1 MSICQVQFELNNKG
15 THLSVPMFMTVP
27 VIKCN
32 SPELYEEGYDSAAEI
47 GLFFDAVEDEED
59 PESYSEDTLQMNDA
73 APATNSEPSYMPLLE
88 EDIKKMKVTE
98 LKDELKKHKLS
109 MNGNKGILMEHLLQA
124 HNLPPASNVST
135 KNQQPAGFSDGSK
148 WRTLEPDMSNP
159 RVEPNKIRPCQA
171 YSTCRRKGIQ
181 KKNDFNEQFDRTP
194 LLPCQRSMS

>member
-1 MSICQVQFELNNKG
+1 MSMTAPIIQCNN
-15 THLSVPMFMTVP
+15 PY
-27 VIKCN
+27 
-32 SPELYEEGYDSAAEI
+32 LYEEGYDSAGEI
-47 GLFFDAVEDEED
+47 GPFFDAVEDEEE
-59 PESYSEDTLQMNDA
+59 PKSYSEDKLQINDA
-73 APATNSEPSYMPLLE
+73 VPATDSEPSYMPPSE
-88 EDIKKMKVTE
+88 EDIKKIKVAE
-98 LKDELKKHKLS
+98 LKDELKKHKLL
-109 MNGNKGILMEHLLQA
+109 MNGNKGILTEHLLQV